1 MAYLGH
7 NSKKEVSKQWVK
19 ILCEEFWIQGE
30 KEKCLGKPV
39 SFLFDRD
46 KIDFPASQV
55 YFFKEFIISIVLT
68 VLLKNFLYYNTCI
81 MPKIIKRMAKILR
94 TKKNDRMDK
103 KKRKKRK

>member
-1 MAYLGH
+1 MNNKFYLIISFIWH
-7 NSKKEVSKQWVK
+7 ILVIIVKKYEVSKQWVK

-46 KIDFPASQV
+46 KIDLPASQV

-68 VLLKNFLYYNTCI
+68 VLLKNFLYYNTH
-81 MPKIIKRMAKILR
+81 A
-94 TKKNDRMDK
+94 
-103 KKRKKRK
+103 